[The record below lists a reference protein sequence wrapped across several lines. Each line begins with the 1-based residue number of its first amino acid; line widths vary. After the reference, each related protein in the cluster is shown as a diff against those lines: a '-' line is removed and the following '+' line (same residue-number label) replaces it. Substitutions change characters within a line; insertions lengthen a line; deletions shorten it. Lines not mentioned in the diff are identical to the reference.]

1 MEVLLAL
8 ALGALAGYLVGG
20 ARVTAQVRR
29 GRLVRKAG
37 AALAPLLPETGPA
50 RTLADIFANRIRVRL
65 GGITYELP
73 VLPRA
78 ANRRWLESLEGQLA
92 ATAAA
97 YQAAA
102 TDPARVVPLLLG
114 EAGVGYEL
122 LLSYD
127 QAHVLPSIDEIDEIA
142 TDAEILRAVM
152 EVWQAANPKAAADA
166 AQRPTTSASSP
177 GPSTSSA
184 ASTAGAPT
192 TSSAS

>member
-8 ALGALAGYLVGG
+8 ALGTLAGYLVGG

-102 TDPARVVPLLLG
+102 TDPAQVVPLLLG
-114 EAGVGYEL
+114 EAGVSYEL

-152 EVWQAANPKAAADA
+152 EVWQAANPKAAAERA
-166 AQRPTTSASSP
+166 PGATSTSSP

-192 TSSAS
+192 TSSVS

>member
-92 ATAAA
+92 ATGAA

-102 TDPARVVPLLLG
+102 TDPAQVVPLLLG
-114 EAGVGYEL
+114 EAGVSYEL

-127 QAHVLPSIDEIDEIA
+127 QAHVLPSIEEIDEIA

-152 EVWQAANPKAAADA
+152 EVWQAANPKAAAERA
-166 AQRPTTSASSP
+166 PGATSTSSP
-177 GPSTSSA
+177 GRSTSSA

>member
-8 ALGALAGYLVGG
+8 ALGALAGYFVGG

-102 TDPARVVPLLLG
+102 ADPAQIVPLLLG

-127 QAHVLPSIDEIDEIA
+127 QGGVLPSIDEIDELA

-152 EVWQAANPKAAADA
+152 EVWQAANPKAAGEA
-166 AQRPTTSASSP
+166 AQGGTSTSSP

-184 ASTAGAPT
+184 ASTAGVPT

>member
-102 TDPARVVPLLLG
+102 TDPAQVVPLLLG
-114 EAGVGYEL
+114 EAGVSYEL

-127 QAHVLPSIDEIDEIA
+127 QAHVLPSIDEIDELA

-152 EVWQAANPKAAADA
+152 EVWQAANPKAAAERA
-166 AQRPTTSASSP
+166 PGATSTSSP
-177 GPSTSSA
+177 GRSTSSA
-184 ASTAGAPT
+184 ANTAGAPT

>member
-1 MEVLLAL
+1 MEILLAL
-8 ALGALAGYLVGG
+8 ALGGLAGYLAGA

-37 AALAPLLPETGPA
+37 AALAPLLPEAGPA
-50 RTLADIFANRIRVRL
+50 RSLADIFANRIRVRL

-102 TDPARVVPLLLG
+102 TDPAQVVPLLLG
-114 EAGVGYEL
+114 EAGVSYEL

-127 QAHVLPSIDEIDEIA
+127 QAHILPSIDEIDEIA

-152 EVWQAANPKAAADA
+152 EVWQAANPKAAGEA
-166 AQRPTTSASSP
+166 AARAMSTSSP
-177 GPSTSSA
+177 GHSTSSA